1 MRKSLFLAMIAA
13 LAFVTTGCQNSKPSS
28 VKGTWEYSFL
38 ISEPETVLTESDFI
52 ISSDA
57 TKDAP
62 ATVTYKKNGKV
73 YLSAEVLVN
82 YDPSEGKGSFASASG
97 KRGAKGT
104 FEAMD
109 KDELSVNLYEVEE
122 DGYSRALLVNALYVK
137 K

>member
-1 MRKSLFLAMIAA
+1 MRKFLCLAMIAA
-13 LAFVTTGCQNSKPSS
+13 LAFVATGCQDSKPSS

-38 ISEPETVLTESDFI
+38 LTEPETVLIESVFTI
-52 ISSDA
+52 NSDA

-62 ATVTYKKNGKV
+62 ATINYKKNGKE

-97 KRGAKGT
+97 KRGAKGI

-109 KDELSVNLYEVEE
+109 KDELSVNFYEVEE
-122 DGYSRALLVNALYVK
+122 DGYSRALLVNSLFVK